1 MDVRSWIAFVVA
13 SVTAFV
19 LRVTKRAGTSLP
31 GYLATRISPNL
42 LFYVLAKLDRCVIVT
57 GTNGKTTTN
66 ALLKSLVAQDEAW
79 ISNAMGANL
88 LQGILSALLPELT
101 WRGQLRVKRAILEV
115 DEATLPRLT
124 QRFQPDMIIVTNVM
138 RDQLDRY
145 GEVDATLGYLY
156 ESTRDETV
164 LLVLNADDPLAASL
178 GKGRL
183 NTFYFGLSDWPEDD
197 LLRQEVRDGAFCLQ
211 CGGEL
216 LYTRTV
222 FGQMGHY
229 HCPICLAQRPFPQFS
244 MRVRERQEEVEI
256 HEEIRLQSPI
266 AYRVTSPLL
275 GIYNAYNLL
284 AACSAAR
291 LLGVNPLRFE
301 AGLAQFTAPIGRM
314 QTFPGNPPRIL
325 ALIKN
330 PTGATMVLRSLEG
343 TLNGD
348 PLCFVINDADA
359 DGRDVSWLWDIDME
373 SFVLRSPHV
382 SGWYCAGT
390 RGADMAL
397 RLKYAGINPA
407 QIQLLENAADT
418 LKVNAD
424 EGGSVYILCTYTALH
439 PLANRLEAMHT

>member
-1 MDVRSWIAFVVA
+1 MDVRSWVAFAVA
-13 SVTAFV
+13 SVTAFA

-31 GYLATRISPNL
+31 GYVAARISPNL
-42 LFYVLAKLDRCVIVT
+42 LFYALEKLDRCVIVT
-57 GTNGKTTTN
+57 GTNGKTTTS
-66 ALLKSLVAQDEAW
+66 ALLRSLVAQDEPW
-79 ISNAMGANL
+79 ISNALGANL
-88 LQGILSALLPELT
+88 LQGILSALLPEMT

-124 QRFQPDMIIVTNVM
+124 KRFRPDMIIVTNVM

-164 LLVLNADDPLAASL
+164 ELVLNADDPLAASL
-178 GKGRL
+178 GKNRL
-183 NTFYFGLSDWPEDD
+183 NTFYYGLSDWPEDD
-197 LLRQEVRDGAFCLQ
+197 LLRQEVRDGAFCLR

-216 LYTRTV
+216 FYTRTV

-229 HCPICLAQRPFPQFS
+229 HCPVCFEKRPEPQFS
-244 MRVRERQEEVEI
+244 MCVRAMQDDVKIREEV
-256 HEEIRLQSPI
+256 RLQRI
-266 AYRVTSPLL
+266 LEYHVTQPLV

-284 AACSAAR
+284 AACAAAR
-291 LLGVNPLRFE
+291 LLGVNPARFE
-301 AGLAQFTAPIGRM
+301 VGLARFTAPIGRM
-314 QTFPGNPPRIL
+314 QTFPGNPSRVL

-343 TLNGD
+343 VQSGN

-359 DGRDVSWLWDIDME
+359 DGRDVSWLWDIDIE
-373 SFVLRSPHV
+373 SYVKRSPLV
-382 SGWYCAGT
+382 SAWYCAGT

-397 RLKYAGINPA
+397 RLKYAGIEPA
-407 QIQLLENAADT
+407 RIHLLERAEET
-418 LKVNAD
+418 LRVNAD

-439 PLANRLEAMHT
+439 PLANQLEAMQS